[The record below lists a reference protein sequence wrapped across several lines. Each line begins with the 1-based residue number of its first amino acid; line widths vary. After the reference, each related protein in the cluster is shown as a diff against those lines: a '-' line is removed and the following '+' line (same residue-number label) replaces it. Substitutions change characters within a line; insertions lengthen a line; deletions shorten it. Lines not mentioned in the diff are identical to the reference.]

1 MNLGKAAGPFEVAM
15 ELIKTTGERGEEW
28 VLEMT
33 HKIVEEMKIPKGWKK
48 SEPMLIYKTNS
59 DVKTIGE

>member
-1 MNLGKAAGPFEVAM
+1 
-15 ELIKTTGERGEEW
+15 
-28 VLEMT
+28 MT

-48 SEPMLIYKTNS
+48 CEPMLIYKTNS